1 MKLFFR
7 KKKTVPSAQGE
18 QAPQAPLSVFPYR
31 GSFPAGDLPAG
42 CEILLSPE
50 PGADPNLHFIGEDG
64 IPSGRYFL
72 FCGPYLPAEGRRQ
85 LFEVAIEQSAALVL
99 FCEKQVTLP
108 QSPAGRDALC
118 RPEKFGFF
126 LSAKIGTFLL
136 SEMHLPREYVSAFAL
151 ALCDDV
157 ALLSSGKF
165 QSNPRP
171 ATKNTRDPRQDAI
184 DATDAFNAVKTQLT
198 APAYKFLFDKVAA
211 GLVSAYAYVALHGT
225 RDELCAFDE
234 NAKSLNMALRV
245 AAYERAP
252 LHFLHSLE
260 KHKFVATL
268 PIRLAAKLA
277 LQHKN

>member
-50 PGADPNLHFIGEDG
+50 PSADPNLDFIGEDG
-64 IPSGRYFL
+64 IPSGRYLL
-72 FCGPYLPAEGRRQ
+72 FCGPHLPAEGRRQ

-157 ALLSSGKF
+157 TLLPAGKF
-165 QSNPRP
+165 QPSPRTAP
-171 ATKNTRDPRQDAI
+171 KNTSDPCKDTI
-184 DATDAFNAVKTQLT
+184 SATEAFNAVKTQLT

-211 GLVSAYAYVALHGT
+211 GLVFAYAYVALHGT

-234 NAKSLNMALRV
+234 NVKSLNMALRV

-260 KHKFVATL
+260 KHK
-268 PIRLAAKLA
+268 
-277 LQHKN
+277 